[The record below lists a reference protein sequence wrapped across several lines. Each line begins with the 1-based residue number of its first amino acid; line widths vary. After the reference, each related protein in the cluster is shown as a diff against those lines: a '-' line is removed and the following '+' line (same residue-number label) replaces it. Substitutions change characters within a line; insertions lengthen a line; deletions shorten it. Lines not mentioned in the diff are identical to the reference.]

1 MLNPPLGLTVFRG
14 FPLVAPELASRRVLP
29 LMPLQCVA
37 SRVDGTWTRS
47 KERLT
52 CHHRVSSAP
61 DVAAILLTLLTAS
74 RFREK
79 LFRSQDRPALRL
91 ASSARRSRPCLRT
104 LDSTRAPSA
113 LLVRPGCSPPRNRMT
128 SDAFRLLPVALSC
141 LDPDQVGALRS
152 LAGNVRVRCSS
163 GEQRHLRAALSRTAI
178 DPFPAATRP
187 DTQARARSGCR
198 CRHHGGLNLTASSS

>member
-37 SRVDGTWTRS
+37 SRVDETWTRS

-52 CHHRVSSAP
+52 CHHCVSSTP
-61 DVAAILLTLLTAS
+61 NVAAILLTLLTAS

-79 LFRSQDRPALRL
+79 MFRSQDRPALRL
-91 ASSARRSRPCLRT
+91 TSNDRESHPCLRT

-113 LLVRPGCSPPRNRMT
+113 LLVRPGCSPSRRRIA

-141 LDPDQVGALRS
+141 LDPDQVGALHS
-152 LAGNVRVRCSS
+152 LAGNVRVGAIPGS
-163 GEQRHLRAALSRTAI
+163 GALACYALQNRGRSLSRCPPSRRAS
-178 DPFPAATRP
+178 
-187 DTQARARSGCR
+187 ARSIGLPLSPSC
-198 CRHHGGLNLTASSS
+198 GLNLSASSS